1 MLYNV
6 VLVSAVRHESAR
18 STHMF
23 SPPQTSLPPPA
34 PSHASRLPQG
44 TGLSSSHWLSILRM
58 VMDVSVLLSQF
69 VPPSPSPA
77 VSTVLYVCAC
87 SVVSYSLRIGPQ
99 FCSPPSH

>member
-6 VLVSAVRHESAR
+6 VLVSAVWRESAR
-18 STHMF
+18 STHMS

-34 PSHASRLPQG
+34 PSHASRLSQG
-44 TGLSSSHWLSILRM
+44 IGLSSFHWLSILRM

-87 SVVSYSLRIGPQ
+87 SLVSDSLRIGLH